1 MSRCRISGKQTESV
15 FNLGKLYMSDFI
27 KKGDGPRSGIG
38 ELKMMLCPES
48 GLLQLEEALP
58 QNEMYGKYWYRSG
71 INSTMRMK
79 LKDVADVCLDS
90 VKMNDGDVFLDIAC
104 NDGTMFDFIPDNL
117 VKVGIDPADNSF
129 VKEASQR
136 ANAVVQD
143 FFSADAYKST
153 RYGKIKPKIITT
165 IAMFYD
171 LDDPYEF
178 VEDIKETLDDDGIWV
193 LQLSYTPLMIKQ
205 LAFDNIC
212 HEHICYYSLSS
223 MKYLMDRAG
232 FDIVDC
238 TLNDVN
244 GGSFRVFL
252 MKKDGDKT
260 KFRCKQERDV
270 AEFRVNSLLEY
281 EKTLKLNDP
290 ETYTNFFSEVCEL
303 KEKTVD
309 FIKREVA
316 AGKRIWGYGASTKG
330 NTLLQWYGLNS
341 QYIEAIAERSIY
353 KFGLQTIATNIPILP
368 EDEMRENPPDYL
380 LILPWHF
387 VKEFSIREREF
398 IEGGG
403 KFIVP
408 CPKFLIYPDEEL

>member
-1 MSRCRISGKQTESV
+1 
-15 FNLGKLYMSDFI
+15 MSDFI

-104 NDGTMFDFIPDNL
+104 NDGTMFDYIPDNL

-153 RYGKIKPKIITT
+153 RYGNVKPKIITT

-178 VEDIKETLDDDGIWV
+178 VEDIKEILDDDGIWV

-341 QYIEAIAERSIY
+341 EYIEAIAERSIY

-387 VKEFSIREREF
+387 VKEFSIREKEF

>member
-153 RYGKIKPKIITT
+153 SYGKIKPKIITT

>member
-1 MSRCRISGKQTESV
+1 MSRCRISGKQTECV

>member
-1 MSRCRISGKQTESV
+1 
-15 FNLGKLYMSDFI
+15 MSDFI
-27 KKGDGPRSGIG
+27 TKGEEPRSGKE
-38 ELKMMLCPES
+38 ELKLMLCPES
-48 GLLQLEEALP
+48 GLLQLEKALS

-71 INSTMRMK
+71 INSTMRKK
-79 LKDVADVCLDS
+79 LKDVADVCLES
-90 VKMNDGDVFLDIAC
+90 VEMNDGDVFLDIAC

-117 VKVGIDPADNSF
+117 IKIGIDPADSSF

-136 ANAVVQD
+136 ANDVVQD
-143 FFSADAYKST
+143 FFSAEAYRST
-153 RYGKIKPKIITT
+153 RYGHIKPKIITT

-171 LDDPYEF
+171 LDDPWPF
-178 VEDIKETLDDDGIWV
+178 VRDVKEILDDDGIWV
-193 LQLSYTPLMIKQ
+193 LQLSYNPLMIKQ

-223 MKYLMDRAG
+223 MKYLMERAG
-232 FDIVDC
+232 LDIVDC

-252 MKKDGDKT
+252 MKKGADKT

-281 EKTLKLNDP
+281 EKTLRLNDP
-290 ETYTNFFSEVCEL
+290 ETYKNFYAEVCQL

-309 FIKREVA
+309 FIKKEVA
-316 AGKRIWGYGASTKG
+316 SGKRIWGYGASTKG
-330 NTLLQWYGLNS
+330 NTLLQWYGLNDD
-341 QYIEAIAERSIY
+341 YIEAIAERSIY
-353 KFGLQTIATNIPILP
+353 KFGLQTVATNIPILS
-368 EDEMRENPPDYL
+368 EEEMRSQRPDYL

-387 VKEFSIREREF
+387 VKEFSSRERKY
-398 IEGGG
+398 IENGG

-408 CPKFLIYPDEEL
+408 CPKFLIYPDEKL